1 MARKKREPKK
11 VALIDA
17 DILLY
22 QAACAVE
29 KEIDWGNDMWTLHSD
44 AREGKMMMDNIRVA
58 VRVRPPLE
66 HERNCNSF
74 EKLQVDHDQKLV
86 K

>member
-1 MARKKREPKK
+1 MK
-11 VALIDA
+11 
-17 DILLY
+17 
-22 QAACAVE
+22 
-29 KEIDWGNDMWTLHSD
+29 
-44 AREGKMMMDNIRVA
+44 GKMMMDNIRVA

>member
-1 MARKKREPKK
+1 
-11 VALIDA
+11 
-17 DILLY
+17 
-22 QAACAVE
+22 
-29 KEIDWGNDMWTLHSD
+29 
-44 AREGKMMMDNIRVA
+44 MMDNIRVA

-86 K
+86 KWATKKFFDDNLWFSAYNERTKGYKNAQFDIVFDNKANQGQIF